1 MTYFHASGSS
11 LLLLVFGFPLFIHV
25 FTVLMHR
32 EEIYVQKK
40 KNIRISDLY
49 SDGNEDMVPTF
60 QIFRNRG
67 HNFSDTHARY
77 IVHQVTLNATTVIS
91 GDQFH
96 GPHALV
102 VRGGSDISPES
113 QETSIRSRL

>member
-1 MTYFHASGSS
+1 MTYFYSSGSS
-11 LLLLVFGFPLFIHV
+11 FLILVFIFSLIIHE

-32 EEIYVQKK
+32 KEIYVQKK
-40 KNIRISDLY
+40 KHTRVSDLY
-49 SDGNEDMVPTF
+49 SDGNEDMVATF

-67 HNFSDTHARY
+67 HNFSDAHARF
-77 IVHQVTLNATTVIS
+77 IVHRVTLNETTVIS

-102 VRGGSDISPES
+102 VGH
-113 QETSIRSRL
+113 

>member
-1 MTYFHASGSS
+1 
-11 LLLLVFGFPLFIHV
+11 
-25 FTVLMHR
+25 MHR

-40 KNIRISDLY
+40 KHISILYMY
-49 SDGNEDMVPTF
+49 SDGNEDMFAF

-67 HNFSDTHARY
+67 HSFSDANARY
-77 IVHQVTLNATTVIS
+77 IVHRVTLNETTVIS

-102 VRGGSDISPES
+102 
-113 QETSIRSRL
+113 IRL